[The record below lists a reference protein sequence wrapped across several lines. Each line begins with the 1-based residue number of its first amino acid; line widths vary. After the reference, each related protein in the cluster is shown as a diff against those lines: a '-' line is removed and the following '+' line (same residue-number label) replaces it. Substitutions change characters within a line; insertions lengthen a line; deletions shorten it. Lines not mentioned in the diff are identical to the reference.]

1 MCART
6 ISCESTLG
14 THSPALIHIVLLLW
28 SREQVGLHV
37 GQEVIW
43 KWVTPTREIRVW
55 QTVSDPSTGT
65 LGARLCL
72 SWQSHHLGFQTV
84 LNFFSPSRDTRQC
97 EGNCFQ
103 RITPG
108 ITSCTE
114 RSHKQL
120 IIYAQKLSIEHS
132 MTLCYYIGIQLFNFW
147 NKQAD
152 SVLTILSIL
161 YPQPVDP
168 IELVGVWWWSRE
180 EEGGECVSV
189 WVGGCVCEW
198 VSGRVLSG
206 WEGECVSE

>member
-114 RSHKQL
+114 RSHKQVITL
-120 IIYAQKLSIEHS
+120 VCAQKLSIEYS
-132 MTLCYYIGIQLFNFW
+132 MCYYIRIQLLGFYKISRKSLKSGFCSGKTNNFIH
-147 NKQAD
+147 
-152 SVLTILSIL
+152 SVSPTCGSNWTCGC
-161 YPQPVDP
+161 
-168 IELVGVWWWSRE
+168 LVVE
-180 EEGGECVSV
+180 
-189 WVGGCVCEW
+189 
-198 VSGRVLSG
+198 
-206 WEGECVSE
+206 